1 MGLITN
7 PISIMAEENVTRKG
21 TRFKHLD
28 ARVTPEEYAQA
39 KEKADACGMSLSE
52 YTRKCTLGHEPKLH
66 LTQREI
72 ETYNSLSD
80 ARGDIVHIRSALHGK
95 SQEQIRSY
103 FANDRFM
110 RAWIEAATKI
120 IVQWDSILAGMR
132 E

>member
-1 MGLITN
+1 MTK
-7 PISIMAEENVTRKG
+7 ENVTRKD

-72 ETYNSLSD
+72 EAYNSLSD

-95 SQEQIRSY
+95 SQEQIKSY
-103 FANDRFM
+103 FANNRFM
-110 RAWIEAATKI
+110 RAWIEAAAKI
-120 IVQWDSILAGMR
+120 IVQWDNILAGMR